1 MAIESIMHHLKKS
14 VLLCIDETM
23 KVLPK
28 GHSDLRNIKILLDE
42 LYKPYQDFSKS
53 ANKFYFVIST
63 LDTLNVWSIQT
74 DSQRPICWIPLRRL
88 VLSES
93 ANLFCTLVRDS
104 DGRRLFVI
112 NKCISDCNGHPRTL
126 EKFYQVINIKNG
138 DDTALN
144 IDNYSSLIE
153 RLARSL
159 NQLLGRI
166 SLSIIRIALIGD
178 EKYLTDE
185 IEISTGKSILRDLI
199 SSGIYINSL
208 TDEEETF
215 RVIPTLSAVTFQY
228 FCIYN
233 KDSKSEETRIIAK
246 IL

>member
-1 MAIESIMHHLKKS
+1 
-14 VLLCIDETM
+14 
-23 KVLPK
+23 
-28 GHSDLRNIKILLDE
+28 
-42 LYKPYQDFSKS
+42 
-53 ANKFYFVIST
+53 
-63 LDTLNVWSIQT
+63 VWSIQT